1 MTDIKSKSHL
11 DALKSARMF
20 IAFIG
25 AIIFM
30 IFTYYEIPVN
40 ISLLFLIIF
49 MLSYFMY
56 FGVPLSEDVI
66 ETFRSIE
73 KNTRREVSNK
83 DPTTINNPGEEE
95 VIRTTG
101 GGAFAGMVTGC
112 LLGIKIR

>member
-1 MTDIKSKSHL
+1 MTGIKSKSHL

-30 IFTYYEIPVN
+30 
-40 ISLLFLIIF
+40 
-49 MLSYFMY
+49 
-56 FGVPLSEDVI
+56 
-66 ETFRSIE
+66 
-73 KNTRREVSNK
+73 RREVSNK

-101 GGAFAGMVTGC
+101 GAFAGMVTEGAY
-112 LLGIKIR
+112 